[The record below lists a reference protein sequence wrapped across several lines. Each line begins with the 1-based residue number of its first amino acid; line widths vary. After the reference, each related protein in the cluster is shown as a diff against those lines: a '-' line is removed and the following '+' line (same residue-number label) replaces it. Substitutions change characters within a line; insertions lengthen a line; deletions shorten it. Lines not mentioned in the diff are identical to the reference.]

1 MPGSIACSAQAIH
14 DCHTYTLFREGF
26 SHHHVHFTLIKLPK
40 SRIEIGGGLS
50 EIPGWTQDN
59 HLCEA
64 GGDFLQRFAKCQKRS
79 IGLGKNLLNVRFK
92 DKKFL
97 FWGVMTGKTSRCIHN
112 APTPT
117 QPNNMSTLIQIIL
130 SNRSWAQDLHRI
142 TCHGEDRRFQS
153 MGATPPIKDQW
164 NNFTKL
170 RLDILSRDRTDSPE
184 SVRTRG
190 SQWRTKPTQDLLEE
204 GMGSDSDGNSLG
216 TSRDQ
221 IGNFGMLV
229 KNQSQG
235 AGPKGGGQ
243 IFRQPPLLQRSKPD
257 NSIQPSDF
265 RKMNDQGVG
274 QGATLGL
281 KDPGNSQ

>member
-1 MPGSIACSAQAIH
+1 
-14 DCHTYTLFREGF
+14 
-26 SHHHVHFTLIKLPK
+26 
-40 SRIEIGGGLS
+40 
-50 EIPGWTQDN
+50 
-59 HLCEA
+59 
-64 GGDFLQRFAKCQKRS
+64 
-79 IGLGKNLLNVRFK
+79 
-92 DKKFL
+92 
-97 FWGVMTGKTSRCIHN
+97 
-112 APTPT
+112 
-117 QPNNMSTLIQIIL
+117 
-130 SNRSWAQDLHRI
+130 
-142 TCHGEDRRFQS
+142 

-204 GMGSDSDGNSLG
+204 RMGSDSDGNSLG

-221 IGNFGMLV
+221 IGNFRMLG

-235 AGPKGGGQ
+235 TGPKGGGQ
-243 IFRQPPLLQRSKPD
+243 IFYQIPLLQRSKPD
-257 NSIQPSDF
+257 NSVQPSDF